1 MVNFAHLH
9 VHTEYSLLDGLASIS
24 KIFKKAHALG
34 QPAVAITDHGNMYGS
49 VSFYDA
55 CASFNKALKDS
66 DPDAK
71 PIKPIFGTEFYV
83 CDDLTVKTRKANP
96 DDESD
101 RRHLVLLVKNEIGY
115 KNISYLNAV
124 AFRDGYY
131 YKPRIDLK
139 TLKEHSEGLICLSAC
154 IGGDIPQA
162 ILRRNFDKAEELVRW
177 FKDVF
182 GEDFYLEMQYHGL
195 REELEV
201 NQYLR
206 QYSRKYG
213 VKLVITNDV
222 HYIDKEDAIPHDVL
236 LCVQTGRDYDDPTR
250 MRFNSDDYYMKS
262 YEELKALFPVIEGA
276 SESEDIPF
284 YSEVYRSESGKVAY
298 AIPYVEAEPEYYY
311 STGSSEDYDTVRF
324 DSGYD
329 SIDDIKALA
338 QTVYSR
344 NYCLSLYSVLFD
356 GIALGD
362 SIQLA
367 QYSEVASVGGSF
379 LGQLREYEPLFTEQ
393 RVYMFETARI
403 NKWGSNSKFVRVLIN
418 SYLPSAPNQIIET
431 EIDLVLQDGVWL
443 LDVPTF

>member
-1 MVNFAHLH
+1 MEQLINDSHAVNVVL
-9 VHTEYSLLDGLASIS
+9 
-24 KIFKKAHALG
+24 
-34 QPAVAITDHGNMYGS
+34 
-49 VSFYDA
+49 
-55 CASFNKALKDS
+55 
-66 DPDAK
+66 
-71 PIKPIFGTEFYV
+71 FGTGLPTYERIYEPMV
-83 CDDLTVKTRKANP
+83 ESCKEKYLDAEGNEQERTVWYYRTL
-96 DDESD
+96 DE
-101 RRHLVLLVKNEIGY
+101 KEIY
-115 KNISYLNAV
+115 
-124 AFRDGYY
+124 AFRSSYT
-131 YKPRIDLK
+131 KPYVY
-139 TLKEHSEGLICLSAC
+139 TLIC
-154 IGGDIPQA
+154 
-162 ILRRNFDKAEELVRW
+162 E
-177 FKDVF
+177 KDMS
-182 GEDFYLEMQYHGL
+182 E
-195 REELEV
+195 
-201 NQYLR
+201 
-206 QYSRKYG
+206 
-213 VKLVITNDV
+213 
-222 HYIDKEDAIPHDVL
+222 A
-236 LCVQTGRDYDDPTR
+236 
-250 MRFNSDDYYMKS
+250 
-262 YEELKALFPVIEGA
+262 ELKALFPVIEGA